1 MFRSGKYI
9 QNRNHFIAYIHFLEK
24 LSGFEPS
31 TTGTKLG
38 VLYSEL
44 SHLVVGSILSSV
56 DSSHGGHSPP
66 RTRGPTGDYRVNLIM
81 EGTLHL
87 GPRVPAGDSRVNLI
101 MEGTLHL
108 APRGLQVTIGLI
120 LSWRALSISY
130 PGTCR

>member
-87 GPRVPAGDSRVNLI
+87 V
-101 MEGTLHL
+101 
-108 APRGLQVTIGLI
+108 PRGLQVTIGLI